1 MNSETE
7 TAMNAT
13 LKNVPSKQAPFAEDS
28 QAMPFSIRRLWLSR
42 AGILCFTLLYT
53 WLGIVSIV
61 CAESPEKSRIVD
73 MSSLSCGEL
82 LQLPLPQA
90 LIAVGWIGG
99 FYAGLKNDPNV
110 NVPEFAD
117 KADQIIALCR
127 ENEST
132 SVMALVERTLHPLQ
146 APSTE

>member
-1 MNSETE
+1 VNSEPE
-7 TAMNAT
+7 TAMKTT
-13 LKNVPSKQAPFAEDS
+13 LKNAPSKRAPFAEYS
-28 QAMPFSIRRLWLSR
+28 QAMPLSIRRLWLSR
-42 AGILCFTLLYT
+42 VGILCFTFLCT

-61 CAESPEKSRIVD
+61 CAESAEKSRIVD
-73 MSSLSCGEL
+73 MSSLSCGEF

-127 ENEST
+127 GNEST
-132 SVMALVERTLHPLQ
+132 GVMALVERTLHPLQ

>member
-1 MNSETE
+1 MTYST
-7 TAMNAT
+7 
-13 LKNVPSKQAPFAEDS
+13 
-28 QAMPFSIRRLWLSR
+28 RRPWSVR
-42 AGILCFTLLYT
+42 AAILAFTLLYA
-53 WLGIVSIV
+53 WLGIVSLV
-61 CAESPEKSRIVD
+61 SAENPEGNGVVD

-82 LQLPLPQA
+82 LRMPLPKA

-99 FYAGLKNDPNV
+99 FYAGLKNDPKV
-110 NVPEFAD
+110 NVPVFAD